1 MVHGT
6 LDHVGVV
13 VRDFDATAARYAR
26 LGLRVASKLV
36 LADRGVI
43 RGYLSDGRSIVEL
56 HQPLRADTDLARFL
70 GDRDEA
76 QHHLCFA
83 VDDLA
88 GGIAALAAEGYTL
101 APGSPWNGSRGRN
114 AYLYPHDGGSLVLE
128 LVEPYPAGARN
139 RPAVGTDRL
148 P

>member
-1 MVHGT
+1 MVAGT

-36 LADRGVI
+36 LEERGVI
-43 RGYLSDGRSIVEL
+43 RGYLSDGRNVVEL
-56 HQPLRADTDLARFL
+56 HQPFRAETQLARFL

-83 VDDLA
+83 VDNLEA
-88 GGIAALAAEGYTL
+88 AIAALTAEGYTL
-101 APGSPWNGSRGRN
+101 APGSPWRGSRGRN
-114 AYLYPHDGGSLVLE
+114 AYLDSRDGRGLVLE
-128 LVEPYPAGARN
+128 LVEKYQ
-139 RPAVGTDRL
+139 V
-148 P
+148 

>member
-26 LGLRVASKLV
+26 LGLTVASRLV
-36 LADRGVI
+36 FEDRGVI

-56 HQPLRADTDLARFL
+56 HQPLRADTPLARFL
-70 GDRDEA
+70 GDQEEV

-83 VDDLA
+83 VDDLE
-88 GGIAALAAEGYTL
+88 GGIAALEADGYAL
-101 APGSPWNGSRGRN
+101 EPGSPWNGSRGRN
-114 AYLYPHDGGSLVLE
+114 AYLAPPPAGGLVLE
-128 LVEPYPAGARN
+128 LVEKYS
-139 RPAVGTDRL
+139 
-148 P
+148 

>member
-1 MVHGT
+1 MVNGT

-26 LGLRVASKLV
+26 LGLRVASRLV
-36 LADRGVI
+36 FEDRGVI

-56 HQPLRADTDLARFL
+56 HQPLRANTDLAVFL
-70 GDRDEA
+70 GERDEA

-83 VDDLA
+83 VDDLERA
-88 GGIAALAAEGYTL
+88 IGELEAEDYAL

-114 AYLYPHDGGSLVLE
+114 AYLYPRDGGSLVLE
-128 LVEPYPAGARN
+128 LVEKYRSA
-139 RPAVGTDRL
+139 
-148 P
+148 

>member
-1 MVHGT
+1 MVNGT

-26 LGLRVASKLV
+26 LGLQVASKLTFE
-36 LADRGVI
+36 DRGVI
-43 RGYLSDGRSIVEL
+43 RGYLSDGRNIVEL
-56 HQPLRADTDLARFL
+56 HQPLRADTPLAQFL

-83 VDDLA
+83 VDDLERA
-88 GGIAALAAEGYTL
+88 IAELAAEDYAL

-114 AYLYPHDGGSLVLE
+114 AYLHSRDGRDLVLE
-128 LVEPYPAGARN
+128 LVEKYRTAG
-139 RPAVGTDRL
+139 
-148 P
+148 

>member
-1 MVHGT
+1 MVTGT
-6 LDHVGVV
+6 LDHVGVI

-26 LGLRVASKLV
+26 LGLRVASRLV
-36 LADRGVI
+36 FEDRGVI

-56 HQPLRADTDLARFL
+56 HQPLRADNPLAAFL

-83 VDDLA
+83 VDDLERA
-88 GGIAALAAEGYTL
+88 IAELEAENYGL

-114 AYLYPHDGGSLVLE
+114 AYLHSRDSGSLVLE
-128 LVEPYPAGARN
+128 LVEKHRSGA
-139 RPAVGTDRL
+139 
-148 P
+148 

>member
-1 MVHGT
+1 MTKMNGT
-6 LDHVGVV
+6 LDHVGIV

-36 LADRGVI
+36 LDERGVI
-43 RGYLSDGRSIVEL
+43 RGYLSDGRNIVEL
-56 HQPLRADTDLARFL
+56 HQPLRADTSLARFL

-83 VDDLA
+83 VDDLEA
-88 GGIAALAAEGYTL
+88 AIAALTADGYAL

-114 AYLYPHDGGSLVLE
+114 AYLHPRDGNSLVLE
-128 LVEPYPAGARN
+128 LVEKY
-139 RPAVGTDRL
+139 RPA
-148 P
+148 